1 MTDLNEHISDHELRE
16 LLKQRII
23 SGNENDPLTQQ
34 LTDMEAIFIFN
45 TSPVIFTPD
54 KNEKEFLSKKEANNH
69 FPRLLWLFA
78 GAFIIIVTVISIY
91 YFVRNSK
98 PEQVTPIFMGAD
110 QRQQEAQSKK
120 VPVRKNEQGLN
131 IEPIPVAQRYFPVEA
146 EDTITDITNSSIVS
160 PYASNYGIYKSNFNR
175 ISTGNEQMNVP
186 VLSTSEIVENNKQ
199 KENII
204 KQILKKDK
212 KVWSLIP
219 MGTDVYRKDT
229 FSLYSFYIA
238 TTEVSNQ
245 QYKIFINDLLIRGR
259 DKDYLKALPD
269 TAKWMEIGHQ
279 PYAKHYFRH
288 SAFRDFPVVAITRQA
303 AEMYCFWLTESVNE
317 KIEKENSEEERKA
330 LYMNDIRLPQDIEWV
345 YAARGGNPGAVYP
358 WPANELRNKKGDIM
372 AKCKQEKKDSI
383 GVAGRL
389 NGKADIT
396 APEKLYWTAPVKS
409 YWPNGFGLYNMSGNV
424 AEMVYVIKNK
434 GIGIKGGSWVSPC
447 EFLKIDAPDENP
459 GFAEASIFIGFRPVF
474 SFPYNIK

>member
-1 MTDLNEHISDHELRE
+1 MTDLNKHISDHELRQ

-45 TSPVIFTPD
+45 TPPVIFTPD
-54 KNEKEFLSKKEANNH
+54 TNEKEFLSRKEVNNH
-69 FPRLLWLFA
+69 FLRLLWLFA
-78 GAFIIIVTVISIY
+78 GAFIIVVAVISIY
-91 YFVRNSK
+91 YFARNNN
-98 PEQVTPIFMGAD
+98 PEQTTPIFMEAD
-110 QRQQEAQSKK
+110 QRQLEVQSKK
-120 VPVRKNEQGLN
+120 VPVRKNEQNPDIKPVL
-131 IEPIPVAQRYFPVEA
+131 VAQRYFPVEA
-146 EDTITDITNSSIVS
+146 EDTITDITNPPIAST
-160 PYASNYGIYKSNFNR
+160 YASDYGIYKSNFNR

-186 VLSTSEIVENNKQ
+186 VLSASEIEENNKQ
-199 KENII
+199 KENMI

-219 MGTDVYRKDT
+219 MGTDVYGKDT

-269 TAKWMEIGHQ
+269 TAKWLEIGNQ
-279 PYAKHYFRH
+279 PYAKYYFRH
-288 SAFRDFPVVAITRQA
+288 PAFRDFPVVAITKQA
-303 AEMYCFWLTESVNE
+303 AEMYCTWLTEIVNE
-317 KIEKENSEEERKA
+317 KIEKQNSEEKGKA
-330 LYMNDIRLPQDIEWV
+330 LYINDIRLPQEIEWV

-372 AKCKQEKKDSI
+372 GKCKQEKKDSI

-389 NGKADIT
+389 KGKADIT
-396 APEKLYWTAPVKS
+396 EPEKLFWTSPVKS
-409 YWPNGFGLYNMSGNV
+409 FWPNGFGLYNMSGNV
-424 AEMVYVIKNK
+424 AEMVYIFKNK
-434 GIGIKGGSWVSPC
+434 GIGIKGGSWASSC

-459 GFAEASIFIGFRPVF
+459 GPTEASIFIGFRPVF
-474 SFPYNIK
+474 SAPL